1 MTKLDI
7 QIKNFGTLFFD
18 RLDTEL
24 LQDTINYVEYDEI
37 GLAFETICDHIS
49 EYDIPITSEEYH
61 IAVDIANEL
70 KINSNDISLQHMK
83 ELIVK
88 K

>member
-7 QIKNFGTLFFD
+7 QIKNFGTFFFD

-24 LQDTINYVEYDEI
+24 LQDAINYIEYDER

-49 EYDIPITSEEYH
+49 EYNIPITSEEHH
-61 IAVDIANEL
+61 IAVDLANEL
-70 KINSNDISLQHMK
+70 KMNSNDISLLHMK
-83 ELIVK
+83 KLIVK

>member
-18 RLDTEL
+18 RLNTEL
-24 LQDTINYVEYDEI
+24 LQDAINYIEYDER

-49 EYDIPITSEEYH
+49 EYNIPITSEEYH
-61 IAVDIANEL
+61 IAVDLANEL
-70 KINSNDISLQHMK
+70 KMNSNDISLLHMK